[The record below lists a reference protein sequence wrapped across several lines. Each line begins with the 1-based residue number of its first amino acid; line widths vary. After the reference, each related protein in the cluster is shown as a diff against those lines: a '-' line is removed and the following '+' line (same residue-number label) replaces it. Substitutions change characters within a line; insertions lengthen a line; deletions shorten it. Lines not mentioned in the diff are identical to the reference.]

1 VCHYGILGGML
12 ALTLCYGI
20 DLVGYAG
27 GPDGIL
33 AHERERGLEPVLGFL
48 FAELVHLSLDHVGGL

>member
-1 VCHYGILGGML
+1 ML